1 MLVVLLM
8 LMLILPANAKDKNIR
23 DNFRDGILEIIEASY
38 EFGVFSSE
46 DCAKYDTVNSVKYND
61 CIKNN
66 LKILKSNV
74 NRININDCKRSNCNN
89 NK

>member
-1 MLVVLLM
+1 MLVMLLM
-8 LMLILPANAKDKNIR
+8 LMLIFPANAKDKNIR
-23 DNFRDGILEIIEASY
+23 DDFHDSILEIIEASY

-46 DCAKYDTVNSVKYND
+46 DCTKYDSVGSVKYND

-74 NRININDCKRSNCNN
+74 NRINTK
-89 NK
+89 